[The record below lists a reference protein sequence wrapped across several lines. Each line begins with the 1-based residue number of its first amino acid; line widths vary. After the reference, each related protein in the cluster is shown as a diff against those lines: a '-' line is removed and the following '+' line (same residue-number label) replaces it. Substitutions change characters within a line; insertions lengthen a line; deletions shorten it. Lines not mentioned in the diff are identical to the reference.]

1 MGQFRNRL
9 MLLAVVAASIAAV
22 GGGAFGSGLRGVGGV
37 VGFHW

>member
-1 MGQFRNRL
+1 